1 MLGPVAG
8 RVQDADRQR
17 AEPDLLAVL
26 DSVER
31 VLRPGERVDRDRHA
45 VLERQP
51 PVPGEMVGV
60 GVRLQHP
67 HDAQAG
73 ALRLLEIRL
82 DRVGGVHDD
91 RFAALLVA
99 DQVGRAAEIVVDALV
114 KDHCATDAN
123 SACR

>member
-1 MLGPVAG
+1 MV
-8 RVQDADRQR
+8 
-17 AEPDLLAVL
+17 
-26 DSVER
+26 
-31 VLRPGERVDRDRHA
+31 
-45 VLERQP
+45 ERQP

-82 DRVGGVHDD
+82 DRVSGVHDN
-91 RFAALLVA
+91 RLAALLVTN
-99 DQVGRAAEIVVDALV
+99 QVGRAAEIVVDALE
-114 KDHCATDAN
+114 KDHCAPDAN